1 MLAEALERWI
11 KELKSAK
18 TRQTEHEESQE
29 MNGQGSEPQR
39 GLKVSGKRQASE
51 LTMLQP
57 GVSVLAAYHATSSE
71 LTRLTRSH
79 SRKLLDGLL
88 EFADLHVR
96 CVASGEFA
104 SAQGSKFPRQRHVS
118 SGQHFCSL
126 RCTAIFRVPRLFNR
140 AVANY
145 KQHSVNLLTS
155 CLQVTRLLKARYRA
169 LRDNFLTR
177 GGC

>member
-1 MLAEALERWI
+1 
-11 KELKSAK
+11 
-18 TRQTEHEESQE
+18 

-57 GVSVLAAYHATSSE
+57 GVSVLAAYQATSSE

-88 EFADLHVR
+88 LEFADFHVR

-126 RCTAIFRVPRLFNR
+126 RCTAIFHVPRLLNR

-145 KQHSVNLLTS
+145 KHVRESPPFPRSSLTS